1 MWLEP
6 SEHSKQLLN
15 LSRVFGLT
23 NKKQQISKYEKQ
35 NR

>member
-6 SEHSKQLLN
+6 NEQTKQLLN

-23 NKKQQISKYEKQ
+23 NKKQQISKHEKQ